1 MRTLILTSL
10 LALSNLTGIATAA
23 DGQLDPTFLTDAEV
37 PGYGFYF
44 NPNGT
49 VNDSLDM
56 VGAIVKRPDN
66 KLWVVGRMKAP
77 GAYRLSLYRVEPN
90 GNPDVGFGDLGLRT
104 VVQPCAGFYVA
115 DAKLD
120 TQGRLLVAIDDC
132 ADFMI
137 YRFLPNGDLD
147 ANFAAGGVLSVPFN
161 QGGSNIDL
169 SQKLIIA
176 PNDDLI
182 IAGRVA
188 TATSGS
194 LGIARFTS
202 SGLPAPG
209 FGAAGKVLIPFE
221 WQVPA
226 IYGVNGLHLMADG
239 RIVIA
244 GAISETNQ
252 GSSDKKQFVVRL
264 TANGALDPSFGNSS
278 AGISKINH
286 KSALGVAESPHTL
299 ASLLMGDGSIVQV
312 GSVVSNNLNSAGDI
326 FLMRWRPDGQLD
338 TNIGLNGTRQY
349 SLDFAGPNPSDPALN
364 WESANNI
371 LRQDNGDLLILA
383 SSKIG
388 DSPATAVMRLK
399 SNLNIDTSFGSGG
412 KVQYTMQINNNGL
425 HGQVGS
431 AMMLQKG
438 RILFGGAV
446 ITGVNGRM
454 QLMMGLQHD
463 EIFAH
468 TFD

>member
-1 MRTLILTSL
+1 MRTLILASL
-10 LALSNLTGIATAA
+10 LALSNLTGIAAAA

-37 PGYGFYF
+37 PGYGFYV

-49 VNDSLDM
+49 TNDSLDM
-56 VGAIVKRPDN
+56 VGAIVERPDN

-90 GNPDVGFGDLGLRT
+90 GYPDVGFGDLGLRT

-115 DAKLD
+115 GAKLD
-120 TQGRLLVAIDDC
+120 SQGRLLVAIDHC
-132 ADFMI
+132 PDFMV

-147 ANFAAGGVLSVPFN
+147 ATFATGGVLSVPFN
-161 QGGSNIDL
+161 QGGTNTDKAKEL
-169 SQKLIIA
+169 MIA
-176 PNDDLI
+176 PNGDLI
-182 IAGRVA
+182 IAGRVE
-188 TATSGS
+188 TATSAS
-194 LGIARFTS
+194 LGVARFTS
-202 SGLPAPG
+202 SGLPVPG
-209 FGAAGKVLIPFE
+209 FGVTGKVLIPFE
-221 WQVPA
+221 WQLSAV
-226 IYGVNGLHLMADG
+226 YGVNGLHLMEDG
-239 RIVIA
+239 RIVIT
-244 GAISETNQ
+244 GSITETNQ
-252 GSSDKKQFVVRL
+252 GTSDAKQFVVRL
-264 TANGALDPSFGNSS
+264 AANGVLDPSFGNSS
-278 AGISKINH
+278 AGISKVNH
-286 KSALGVAESPHTL
+286 KSALGVVESPDTV
-299 ASLLMGDGSIVQV
+299 ASLMMGDGSIVQV
-312 GSVVSNNLNSAGDI
+312 GTVVSNNLNSSGDI

-338 TNIGLNGTRQY
+338 TTIGLNGTRQY
-349 SLDFAGPNPSDPALN
+349 SLDFAGPNPSDPGLN
-364 WESANNI
+364 FEIATNI

-383 SSKIG
+383 SSNIA

-399 SNLNIDTSFGSGG
+399 SNLNIDPSFGSAG
-412 KVQYTMQINNNGL
+412 KVQYTMQINNGSL

-454 QLMMGLQHD
+454 QIMMGLQHD